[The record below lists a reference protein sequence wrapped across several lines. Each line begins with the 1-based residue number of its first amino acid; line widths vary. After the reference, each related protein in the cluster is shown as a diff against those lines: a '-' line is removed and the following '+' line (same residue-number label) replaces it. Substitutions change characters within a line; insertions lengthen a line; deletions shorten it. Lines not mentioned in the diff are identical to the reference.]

1 VKVVHRTAFS
11 LEVRLGDKPPGTTTF
26 LKGIQGEVSRPVWN
40 RDYFY
45 LNAKVQQVYK
55 GNTYRTGNCLH
66 IRYRHR
72 YRVPTDV
79 RNK

>member
-11 LEVRLGDKPPGTTTF
+11 LEVRLGDKPPGKTTF

-45 LNAKVQQVYK
+45 LNAKVQQV
-55 GNTYRTGNCLH
+55 RT
-66 IRYRHR
+66 
-72 YRVPTDV
+72 
-79 RNK
+79 

>member
-11 LEVRLGDKPPGTTTF
+11 LEVRLGDKPPGKTTF

-45 LNAKVQQVYK
+45 LNAKVQQVQY
-55 GNTYRTGNCLH
+55 
-66 IRYRHR
+66 
-72 YRVPTDV
+72 P
-79 RNK
+79 

>member
-11 LEVRLGDKPPGTTTF
+11 LEVRLGDKPPGKTTF

-45 LNAKVQQVYK
+45 LNAKVQQVPYIRQ
-55 GNTYRTGNCLH
+55 NTSSC
-66 IRYRHR
+66 
-72 YRVPTDV
+72 
-79 RNK
+79 

>member
-1 VKVVHRTAFS
+1 MVHRTAFS
-11 LEVRLGDKPPGTTTF
+11 LEVRLGDKPPGKTTF

-45 LNAKVQQVYK
+45 LNAKVQQVRK
-55 GNTYRTGNCLH
+55 AMPVIVFMLGTGT
-66 IRYRHR
+66 
-72 YRVPTDV
+72 VPTDV